1 VKIHSTDAGHSNA
14 DGGEY
19 NMYKGSMLEVIFT
32 VEGYAVKSKV

>member
-1 VKIHSTDAGHSNA
+1 MQMV
-14 DGGEY
+14 GEY